1 MSPYLARPGTG
12 ETAMETSEIF
22 VGIDISSLELEIGI
36 LPQSQT
42 WKSSNDETGMS
53 ELVERLAGLGPALVV
68 MEATGGLERAVHI
81 ILEEA
86 GLAVRVVN
94 PRQVRDFA
102 KALGILAKTDAIDAL
117 VLAKY
122 AQTLKPEPRSAKDKQ
137 TRELEAL
144 LKRHCQL
151 VEMLTQEKN
160 RLRTTPR
167 SVRGKL
173 EEHIAILKKYLKDV
187 DKETRGFIKRMP
199 IWKEKDQIIRSAP
212 GAGPVLSVTVLS
224 SVPEMGKLNRR
235 KIGALIGV
243 VPFNCDSGKFKGR
256 RRCWGGRADVRS
268 VLYMATLAAIRCNV
282 IIRPFYQRLIAAGKD
297 KKVAITACM
306 RKFLTILNTMVR
318 NGTKWNPVQ
327 APGL

>member
-1 MSPYLARPGTG
+1 MSPYFARPGTG
-12 ETAMETSEIF
+12 DTDMKTSEVF
-22 VGIDISSLELEIGI
+22 VGIDISSLELEIGL

-42 WKSSNDETGMS
+42 WKSPNDETGMS
-53 ELVERLAGLGPALVV
+53 ELIERLAELGPTLVV
-68 MEATGGLERAVHI
+68 MEATGGLERPVHT

-122 AQTLKPEPRSAKDKQ
+122 AQSLKPEPRPAKDKQ

-151 VEMLTQEKN
+151 VDMLTQERN
-160 RLRTTPR
+160 RLRTTPK
-167 SVRGKL
+167 SVRGNL
-173 EEHIAILKKYLKDV
+173 EAHIAVLKKYLNDV
-187 DKETRGFIKRMP
+187 DKETRSFIKRMP
-199 IWKEKDQIIRSAP
+199 IWKEKDEIIRSVP

-224 SVPEMGKLNRR
+224 SVPEMGALNRR

-268 VLYMATLAAIRCNV
+268 ILYMATLAAIRCNV

-306 RKFLTILNTMVR
+306 RKFLTILNTMLR
-318 NGTKWNPVQ
+318 NGTKWNPVL
-327 APGL
+327 ATGH

>member
-1 MSPYLARPGTG
+1 MNR
-12 ETAMETSEIF
+12 SEVF
-22 VGIDISSLELEIGI
+22 VGIDISELELEIGI

-42 WKSSNDETGMS
+42 WKSPNDETGMS
-53 ELVERLAGLGPALVV
+53 ELIKRLAELGPELVV
-68 MEATGGLERAVHI
+68 MEATGGLERAVHS

-86 GLAVRVVN
+86 GLPVRVVN

-122 AQTLKPEPRSAKDKQ
+122 AQSVKPEPRPAKDKQ

-160 RLRTTPR
+160 RLRTTAKP
-167 SVRGKL
+167 VRGNL
-173 EEHIAILKKYLKDV
+173 EAHITVLKKYLKEV
-187 DKETRGFIKRMP
+187 DKDTRSFIKRMP
-199 IWKEKDQIIRSAP
+199 IWRDKDKIIQSAQ
-212 GAGPVLSVTVLS
+212 GAGPVLSATMLS
-224 SVPEMGKLNRR
+224 SVPELGALNRR
-235 KIGALIGV
+235 KIAALIGV
-243 VPFNCDSGKFKGR
+243 APFNCDSGKFKGR
-256 RRCWGGRADVRS
+256 RRCWGGRAGVRS
-268 VLYMATLAAIRCNV
+268 ILYMATLAAIRCNV

-318 NGTKWNPVQ
+318 NGAKWNPVR
-327 APGL
+327 ATGL